1 MYSMVVGF
9 GSIGKQHYE
18 SLKKIVGTENL
29 FIFSRRELNID
40 NCISNLNQINLNEF
54 NYFVIANEATLH
66 AEWIEKLK
74 DTNSKI
80 LVEKPLCTEKIKT
93 KKIKNRENI
102 YVGYYLRLHPLIKEI
117 KKLEL
122 TEIEKVEFVNH
133 SWLPDWRE
141 NRDYRESVSS
151 RKELGGGVLY
161 ELSHD
166 FDLAKYIF
174 GDYKFID
181 FNLSKYKKLNLD
193 VYDTFI
199 GNAKNVANGL
209 NLFFSL
215 SMASKESERYIN
227 IQTKN
232 NSYRVDF
239 IDNSLRSE
247 EGFTKLDND
256 QASKKYLLQRQHE
269 IILNNDENFL
279 SGFNEGQ
286 WIVNL
291 INEIEERN
299 E

>member
-18 SLKKIVGTENL
+18 SLKKIVGKENL

-40 NCISNLNQINLNEF
+40 NCISNLDQVNLNEF

-93 KKIKNRENI
+93 
-102 YVGYYLRLHPLIKEI
+102 KEI